1 MPSLE
6 GVSLPFGDSNFA
18 RGASTST
25 RVITLLGVIGNAF
38 SLFFF
43 ISFVLDFAHS
53 VWLPRKI
60 VDLSVAKKKIYI
72 GVDLLRGLVLNL
84 SYLFKLLSGFS

>member
-38 SLFFF
+38 FFSFFF
-43 ISFVLDFAHS
+43 FVSFVLDFVHS

-60 VDLSVAKKKIYI
+60 VDLSVAKKK
-72 GVDLLRGLVLNL
+72 RSGLVERIG
-84 SYLFKLLSGFS
+84 SEFVLFV